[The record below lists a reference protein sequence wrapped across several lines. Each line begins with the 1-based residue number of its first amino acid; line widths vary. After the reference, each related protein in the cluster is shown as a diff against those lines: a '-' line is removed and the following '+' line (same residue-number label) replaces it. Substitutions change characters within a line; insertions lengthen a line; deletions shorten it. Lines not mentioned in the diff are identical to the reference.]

1 MPVPSKVKEGFQKR
15 GHSIQV
21 LRDEQEFANRTKKRE
36 RFETEG
42 MGCKKAPRKMLLMRI
57 ILRAE

>member
-36 RFETEG
+36 TFETEG